1 MSEPQTTPPP
11 PGGKKPFFWP
21 IALNLG
27 LLVLAAISSGAEPS
41 VLGIMVLVLVVINTV
56 AAIIMSFSGR
66 MHYVVAFI
74 LSALLIGLIGFG
86 VCALMLSN
94 MGGGH

>member
-1 MSEPQTTPPP
+1 VQPTPPNP
-11 PGGKKPFFWP
+11 KRPFTWP

-27 LLVLAAISSGAEPS
+27 LLVLAALATGAEPGA
-41 VLGIMVLVLVVINTV
+41 LGIVVLVLVVINTV

-94 MGGGH
+94 MGGMH

>member
-1 MSEPQTTPPP
+1 MEPTPPN
-11 PGGKKPFFWP
+11 GKKPLFWP

-27 LLVLAAISSGAEPS
+27 LLVLAAISTGAEPG
-41 VLGIMVLVLVVINTV
+41 VLGILVLALVVVNSIA
-56 AAIIMSFSGR
+56 AAIVSFSGR
-66 MHYVVAFI
+66 IHYVVAFI

-94 MGGGH
+94 MGGMH

>member
-1 MSEPQTTPPP
+1 VQPTPPNP
-11 PGGKKPFFWP
+11 KRSFTWP

-27 LLVLAAISSGAEPS
+27 LLVLAALATGAEPGA
-41 VLGIMVLVLVVINTV
+41 LGIVVLVLVVINTV

-94 MGGGH
+94 MGGMH

>member
-1 MSEPQTTPPP
+1 MQPTPPNP
-11 PGGKKPFFWP
+11 KRSFTWP

-27 LLVLAAISSGAEPS
+27 LLVLAALATGAEPGA
-41 VLGIMVLVLVVINTV
+41 LGIVVLVLVVINTV
-56 AAIIMSFSGR
+56 AAIIISFSGR

-74 LSALLIGLIGFG
+74 LSALLIGLIGLG

-94 MGGGH
+94 MGGMH

>member
-1 MSEPQTTPPP
+1 MQQSSHPPN
-11 PGGKKPFFWP
+11 GKKPYFWP

-27 LLVLAAISSGAEPS
+27 LLVLAAISTGGEPG
-41 VLGIMVLVLVVINTV
+41 VLGIMVLVLVVVNTV
-56 AAIIMSFSGR
+56 AAIIMSFAGR

-94 MGGGH
+94 MGGMH

>member
-1 MSEPQTTPPP
+1 MEPAPPNP
-11 PGGKKPFFWP
+11 KKSFTWP
-21 IALNLG
+21 IVLNLS
-27 LLVLAAISSGAEPS
+27 LLILAALATGAEPDMLGVV
-41 VLGIMVLVLVVINTV
+41 VLALIVINSI
-56 AAIIMSFSGR
+56 AAAIMSFSGR

-94 MGGGH
+94 MGGMH

>member
-1 MSEPQTTPPP
+1 MEPTPPNP
-11 PGGKKPFFWP
+11 RKSFTWP
-21 IALNLG
+21 VVLNLG
-27 LLVLAAISSGAEPS
+27 LLLLAALATKAEPS
-41 VLGIMVLVLVVINTV
+41 LLGIVVLVLVVINTV
-56 AAIIMSFSGR
+56 AATIMSLAGR

-94 MGGGH
+94 MGGMH

>member
-1 MSEPQTTPPP
+1 
-11 PGGKKPFFWP
+11 
-21 IALNLG
+21 
-27 LLVLAAISSGAEPS
+27 VLAALATGAEPGA
-41 VLGIMVLVLVVINTV
+41 LGIVVLVLVVINTV

-94 MGGGH
+94 MGGMH

>member
-1 MSEPQTTPPP
+1 MQPTPPNP
-11 PGGKKPFFWP
+11 KRSFTWP

-27 LLVLAAISSGAEPS
+27 LLVLAALATGAEPGA
-41 VLGIMVLVLVVINTV
+41 LGIVVLVLVVINTV

-94 MGGGH
+94 MGGMH

>member
-1 MSEPQTTPPP
+1 MSEPSATPPH
-11 PGGKKPFFWP
+11 GKKPLFWP
-21 IALNLG
+21 IAINLG
-27 LLVLAAISSGAEPS
+27 FLLLAALATGAEPGA
-41 VLGIMVLVLVVINTV
+41 LGIVVLVLVVINTV
-56 AAIIMSFSGR
+56 AATIMSLAGR

>member
-1 MSEPQTTPPP
+1 MQPSPPP
-11 PGGKKPFFWP
+11 PNGKKPLFWP

-27 LLVLAAISSGAEPS
+27 LLVLAALASGANPN
-41 VLGIMVLVLVVINTV
+41 VLGVVVLVLVLINSI
-56 AAIIMSFSGR
+56 AAAIMSFSGR

-94 MGGGH
+94 LGGGH

>member
-1 MSEPQTTPPP
+1 MQPSPPP
-11 PGGKKPFFWP
+11 PNGKKPLFWP

-27 LLVLAAISSGAEPS
+27 LLVLAALASRAEPG
-41 VLGIMVLVLVVINTV
+41 VLGIVVLVLVVINTV

-86 VCALMLSN
+86 VCALIVSN
-94 MGGGH
+94 LGGGH

>member
-1 MSEPQTTPPP
+1 MEPTPPNP
-11 PGGKKPFFWP
+11 KKSFTWP
-21 IALNLG
+21 VVLNLG
-27 LLVLAAISSGAEPS
+27 LLLLAALATKAEPS
-41 VLGIMVLVLVVINTV
+41 LLGIVVLVLVVINTV
-56 AAIIMSFSGR
+56 AATIMSLAGR

-94 MGGGH
+94 MGGMH

>member
-1 MSEPQTTPPP
+1 MQPSSPPP
-11 PGGKKPFFWP
+11 NGKKLYFWP

-27 LLVLAAISSGAEPS
+27 LLVLAAISTGAEPG
-41 VLGIMVLVLVVINTV
+41 VLGILVLVLVVVNSIA
-56 AAIIMSFSGR
+56 AAIVSFSGR
-66 MHYVVAFI
+66 IHYVVAFI

-94 MGGGH
+94 MGGMH

>member
-1 MSEPQTTPPP
+1 MEPTPPNS
-11 PGGKKPFFWP
+11 KKSFTWP
-21 IALNLG
+21 VVLNLG
-27 LLVLAAISSGAEPS
+27 LLLLAALATKAEQS
-41 VLGIMVLVLVVINTV
+41 LLGIVVLVLVVINTV
-56 AAIIMSFSGR
+56 AATIMSLAGR

-94 MGGGH
+94 MGGMH

>member
-1 MSEPQTTPPP
+1 MQPTPPNP
-11 PGGKKPFFWP
+11 KRSFTWP

-27 LLVLAAISSGAEPS
+27 LLVLAALASGAEPGA
-41 VLGIMVLVLVVINTV
+41 LGIVVLVLVVINTV

-94 MGGGH
+94 MGGMH

>member
-1 MSEPQTTPPP
+1 MSEPPATPPTP
-11 PGGKKPFFWP
+11 NKSLSWP

-27 LLVLAAISSGAEPS
+27 CLLLAALITQADPGA
-41 VLGIMVLVLVVINTV
+41 LGIVVLVLVVINTV
-56 AAIIMSFSGR
+56 AVIIMSLSGR

-74 LSALLIGLIGFG
+74 LSALVIGLIGFG

>member
-1 MSEPQTTPPP
+1 MSEPQATPPP
-11 PGGKKPFFWP
+11 SGGKKPFFWP

-27 LLVLAAISSGAEPS
+27 LLVLAAISSGAEPG

>member
-1 MSEPQTTPPP
+1 MQQPSPPP
-11 PGGKKPFFWP
+11 NGQKPYFWP

-27 LLVLAAISSGAEPS
+27 LLVLAAISTGAEPG
-41 VLGIMVLVLVVINTV
+41 VLGILVLVLVVINTV
-56 AAIIMSFSGR
+56 AAIIMSLSGR

-94 MGGGH
+94 MGGMH

>member
-1 MSEPQTTPPP
+1 MQPTPPTP
-11 PGGKKPFFWP
+11 KRSFTWP

-27 LLVLAAISSGAEPS
+27 LLVLAALATGAEPS
-41 VLGIMVLVLVVINTV
+41 LLGIMVLVLVVINTV
-56 AAIIMSFSGR
+56 AAIIMSFAGR
-66 MHYVVAFI
+66 MHYVVAFV

-94 MGGGH
+94 MGGMH

>member
-1 MSEPQTTPPP
+1 MSEPPATPPNP
-11 PGGKKPFFWP
+11 KKSLSWP
-21 IALNLG
+21 VALNLG
-27 LLVLAAISSGAEPS
+27 FLLLAALITQADPGA
-41 VLGIMVLVLVVINTV
+41 LGIVVLVLVVINTV
-56 AAIIMSFSGR
+56 AAIITSLSDR

>member
-1 MSEPQTTPPP
+1 MEPTPPNQ
-11 PGGKKPFFWP
+11 KKSYFWP

-27 LLVLAAISSGAEPS
+27 LLVLAALLSGAEPG
-41 VLGIMVLVLVVINTV
+41 VLGIAVLVLVVINSI
-56 AAIIMSFSGR
+56 AAAIMSFAGR
-66 MHYVVAFI
+66 MHYVVAFL

>member
-1 MSEPQTTPPP
+1 MQPTPPDP
-11 PGGKKPFFWP
+11 KRSFTWP

-27 LLVLAAISSGAEPS
+27 LLVLAALATGAEPGA
-41 VLGIMVLVLVVINTV
+41 LGIVVLVLVVINTV

-94 MGGGH
+94 MGGMH

>member
-1 MSEPQTTPPP
+1 MSEPQASPPN
-11 PGGKKPFFWP
+11 GKKPLFWP

-27 LLVLAAISSGAEPS
+27 LLVLAAIRTGAEPGA
-41 VLGIMVLVLVVINTV
+41 LGILVLVLVVVNSIA
-56 AAIIMSFSGR
+56 AAIVSFSGR
-66 MHYVVAFI
+66 IHYVVAFI

-94 MGGGH
+94 MGSMH

>member
-1 MSEPQTTPPP
+1 MEPTPPNP
-11 PGGKKPFFWP
+11 KKSFTWP
-21 IALNLG
+21 VVLNLG
-27 LLVLAAISSGAEPS
+27 LLLLAALATKAEPS
-41 VLGIMVLVLVVINTV
+41 LLGIVVLVLVVINTV
-56 AAIIMSFSGR
+56 AATIMSLVGR

-94 MGGGH
+94 MGGMH

>member
-1 MSEPQTTPPP
+1 MSEPQAPPP
-11 PGGKKPFFWP
+11 PGGKKAFFWP

-27 LLVLAAISSGAEPS
+27 LLVLAAISSGAEPG

-56 AAIIMSFSGR
+56 AAIIMSFAGR

>member
-1 MSEPQTTPPP
+1 MSEPPATPPNP
-11 PGGKKPFFWP
+11 KKSLSWP

-27 LLVLAAISSGAEPS
+27 FLLLAALITQADPS
-41 VLGIMVLVLVVINTV
+41 ALGIVVLVLVVINTV
-56 AAIIMSFSGR
+56 AAIIMSLSGR

-86 VCALMLSN
+86 MCALMLSN
-94 MGGGH
+94 LGGGH

>member
-1 MSEPQTTPPP
+1 MQPTPPNP
-11 PGGKKPFFWP
+11 KRSFTWP

-27 LLVLAAISSGAEPS
+27 LLVLAALATGAEPGA
-41 VLGIMVLVLVVINTV
+41 LGIVVLVLVVINTV

-74 LSALLIGLIGFG
+74 LSAPLIGLIGFD

-94 MGGGH
+94 MGGMH

>member
-1 MSEPQTTPPP
+1 MQPQVPPP
-11 PGGKKPFFWP
+11 DGKKPLFWP

-27 LLVLAAISSGAEPS
+27 LLVLAAISSGAEPG

-56 AAIIMSFSGR
+56 AAGIMALSGR
-66 MHYVVAFI
+66 IHYVLAFV
-74 LSALLIGLIGFG
+74 LSALVIGLIGFG
-86 VCALMLSN
+86 ACFLMLSN